1 MITRKFIYIIILLIA
16 GCSDTAEFKSFETGS
31 SIDENGVILEK
42 KTDFSFKLRNG
53 NDRFKDV
60 FNSIYFSGDTVCFSL
75 EINRRVER
83 RWISVWFAGPGGKK
97 IPAERIDINNISV
110 CRIKHG
116 SRISGFSLLGSLLE
130 FFYGAILSKKFNPEQ
145 VSGDIPFT
153 VIAEISDGKEK
164 IILKKNGVIRVG
176 FSNRE

>member
-1 MITRKFIYIIILLIA
+1 MRRKFIFVIIILIT
-16 GCSDTAEFKSFETGS
+16 GCSDRTEVKSFETGS
-31 SIDENGVILEK
+31 SLDEDGVVLEK
-42 KTDFSFKLRNG
+42 KTDFSFKLTNG
-53 NDRFKDV
+53 NNRFKDV

-83 RWISVWFAGPGGKK
+83 SCIRVWFAASGGKK

-110 CRIKHG
+110 CLMNHG

-130 FFYGAILSKKFNPEQ
+130 FFHGAILAKRFNPEP

-164 IILKKNGVIRVG
+164 TILKKNGVIRIG
-176 FSNRE
+176 FTNRE